1 MPYMHPVRRRL
12 LKRPPRLP
20 PGGTLAIFVDL
31 DGTLVD
37 IADTPAQI
45 AIDSALRELLARLRD
60 ACGGALALVSG
71 RGIADLDAHLA
82 PLQLPL
88 AGQHG
93 LERRDGAGRMH
104 LMPGHERLQPVKQS
118 LVEVLRRHPE
128 ILVEDKGLSLAVH
141 YRRKPRL
148 ASWLHRM
155 LRALIA
161 ATPGEF
167 VLQRGKRVI
176 ELRLA
181 GADKGAAIAAFCAEP
196 PFRGRRPVFVG
207 DDATDEHG
215 FAMVNAARGISVKVG
230 AGATVASHRL
240 PDVASVLSWLATLL
254 EDGK

>member
-1 MPYMHPVRRRL
+1 MHPLRRRL

-20 PGGTLAIFVDL
+20 AGGTLAIFVDL

-37 IADTPAQI
+37 IADTPSQI
-45 AIDSALRELLARLRD
+45 AIDAALRDLLARLHD

-71 RGIADLDAHLA
+71 RAIADLDAHLA
-82 PLQLPL
+82 PLELPL

-104 LMPGHERLQPVKQS
+104 RMPGRERLLPVKQA
-118 LVEVLRRHPE
+118 LAEVLQRHPE
-128 ILVEDKGLSLAVH
+128 VLVEDKGLSLAIH

-148 ASWLHRM
+148 APWLHRM

-161 ATPGEF
+161 TMPNEF
-167 VLQRGKRVI
+167 ALQHGKRVI

-181 GADKGAAIAAFCAEP
+181 GADKGAAIAAFCAEA

-207 DDATDEHG
+207 DDVTDEHG
-215 FAMVNAARGISVKVG
+215 FAMVNAAHGISVKVG
-230 AGATVASHRL
+230 AGVTAAGHRL
-240 PDVASVLSWLATLL
+240 PDVAAVLSWLETLV